1 MLITVLIL
9 VLVSVFILIKP
20 HKVEMTNEGP
30 IVGLGAS
37 LIAGYGVNE
46 SERFMNLVG
55 NELDQDVLNLGVS
68 GDTSAQILNRLNLV
82 PPDASIVVVSAGGND
97 IIKRLPIADT
107 RQNLML
113 ITERLSANGS
123 IVLLLDVRGPL
134 LFGDYKSFYRDVA
147 SQNDRVILVSNIFD
161 GIITDPSLMID
172 TIHPNA
178 AGHQLFADRILTVIN
193 NQISFIE

>member
-1 MLITVLIL
+1 
-9 VLVSVFILIKP
+9 
-20 HKVEMTNEGP
+20 
-30 IVGLGAS
+30 
-37 LIAGYGVNE
+37 
-46 SERFMNLVG
+46 
-55 NELDQDVLNLGVS
+55 GVS

-134 LFGDYKSFYRDVA
+134 FFGDYKSLYRNIA
-147 SQNDRVILVSNIFD
+147 SQNDRVILVSNVFD

-178 AGHQLFADRILTVIN
+178 AGHQLFADRILTVIDG
-193 NQISFIE
+193 QISFIE